1 MDRNGTRLAA
11 QIDESQNRPFAVFG
25 RLPRIEEE
33 IRIINGKKAC
43 LIAIERPRQIERL
56 VLRADLV
63 LLQRCRF
70 FPTHAAQRCCF
81 RTPPSIGSSLLGRK
95 SLTRRAPRS
104 PLSTGWNSR
113 YTTITPTLRVQCP

>member
-11 QIDESQNRPFAVFG
+11 QIDESQNRPFTVFG

-33 IRIINGKKAC
+33 IRIIDGKKAC

-70 FPTHAAQRCCF
+70 FPPMRLSAAASGLLQVSARFCCDEN
-81 RTPPSIGSSLLGRK
+81 R
-95 SLTRRAPRS
+95 
-104 PLSTGWNSR
+104 
-113 YTTITPTLRVQCP
+113 

>member
-43 LIAIERPRQIERL
+43 LISIERPRQIERL

-70 FPTHAAQRCCF
+70 FPTHAAQRCWLPI
-81 RTPPSIGSSLLGRK
+81 TASIGSILLGPQ
-95 SLTRRAPRS
+95 SLIPRPRPS
-104 PLSTGWNSR
+104 P
-113 YTTITPTLRVQCP
+113 

>member
-33 IRIINGKKAC
+33 IRIIDGKKAC

-70 FPTHAAQRCCF
+70 FPTHAAQLLLPDYCKYRLDSAGTKIANTT
-81 RTPPSIGSSLLGRK
+81 RPSLPIMYGSEGASNWI
-95 SLTRRAPRS
+95 AADPM
-104 PLSTGWNSR
+104 
-113 YTTITPTLRVQCP
+113 C